1 MEIEQIEQRTHF
13 LLKPN
18 TQLESDPDIPLF
30 LQNLPRNHNPH
41 DLKIQRLLSKKLTHV
56 DSLNQMEEWRTN
68 LMVVSEK
75 HSLVLFAIMHELH
88 VYHLDILDFTVKKRV
103 TVIDLQNNNKVIN
116 NIRLVTCAKVDFVV
130 TVDDGASVRM
140 IYLDALDR

>member
-30 LQNLPRNHNPH
+30 LQNLPRTPNPH
-41 DLKIQRLLSKKLTHV
+41 DLKIQRLLSTKLTHV
-56 DSLNQMEEWRTN
+56 DSLNQMEERRTN

-75 HSLVLFAIMHELH
+75 HSLVIFAIQHELH
-88 VYHLDILDFTVKKRV
+88 VYTLDILDFTVKKRI
-103 TVIDLQNNNKVIN
+103 TVLDLQNNSKVIN
-116 NIRLVTCAKVDFVV
+116 NIRLVTCAKVDFLV
-130 TVDDGASVRM
+130 TVDDGALVRM